1 MTDDFSYLY
10 IYAMSP
16 FNIER
21 QLKKNAFIF
30 TLEMLKMAVS
40 FNFVNFV
47 NFVDFVRTIFDI

>member
-21 QLKKNAFIF
+21 QLKKKNAFIL

-40 FNFVNFV
+40 FNLVD
-47 NFVDFVRTIFDI
+47 FVDFVRTIFDI